1 MKSPAYCKDQP
12 IPLPVRAWTEK
23 EVKSIPI
30 IESGEKMVPMSL
42 APDRILVR
50 PQYYI
55 QGLSGALPEGYVRLS
70 VYNRLIQAAKSL
82 PAGFRFVIFD
92 SWRPLRVQQS
102 LFEAMQTRIRA
113 AAPGLS
119 EETVRERASVYV
131 APPAKD
137 PGKAAPHSTGGA
149 VDLSIA
155 DENGLLVNMGTEF
168 DDATEKSST
177 AYFERL
183 LANGRQ
189 LSENDREALFN
200 RRILYHLLAEVGL
213 VNYADEW
220 WHYEY
225 GDQNWA
231 WHTGAPHAVYGIT
244 RAPLPWRP
252 DLG

>member
-1 MKSPAYCKDQP
+1 MKTPLYCKDLP
-12 IPLPVRAWTEK
+12 IPSPERVWTAQ
-23 EVKSIPI
+23 EVKNIPI
-30 IESGEKMVPMSL
+30 LESGEKMVPMSL

-55 QGLSGALPEGYVRLS
+55 QHLSGALSEGYVRLS
-70 VYNRLIQAAKSL
+70 VYKRLIQAAKSL
-82 PAGFRFVIFD
+82 PPGFRFVVFD
-92 SWRPLRVQQS
+92 SWRPLSVQQS

-113 AAPGLS
+113 ATPDLS
-119 EETVRERASVYV
+119 AEAVRERASVYV

-177 AYFERL
+177 AYFEKRL
-183 LANGRQ
+183 AAGGQ

-200 RRILYHLLAEVGL
+200 RRVLYHLMAEVGL

-231 WHTGAPHAVYGIT
+231 WRTGAPHAVYGKT

-252 DLG
+252 DIE